1 MSSYFTFKEK
11 HVLKRVM
18 LLGACMALT
27 ACFSDSK
34 EFLIDNPTGQ
44 PLVISID
51 DQKIT
56 IPAQESQNIKLDAGQ
71 HTLTLGNGEKVKF
84 SVFDAWPRSGESGLI
99 NPTRTRYIY
108 VVQKYL
114 AKGVQPAAENSD
126 VHTLSIDGQTVTGP
140 FDDMGSELFIDNFAH
155 SWDLNPT
162 EAFPESM
169 SSTTKDNYKTKLFR
183 IEDFKHYYNNEF
195 SPSVEYTP
203 NMRIT
208 ESRYQPPEIT
218 AHFNAPE
225 LQQNLNEATKIYTA
239 FIHAESAGEQKDLL
253 KEFEKQNREKW
264 RDPKTGGEEITRYY
278 EIMTNLNHIMMSSIL
293 EIKS

>member
-1 MSSYFTFKEK
+1 M
-11 HVLKRVM
+11 LKRIM

-27 ACFSDSK
+27 ACFGDSK

-44 PLVISID
+44 PLAISID

-71 HTLTLGNGEKVKF
+71 HTLTLANGETVKF

-114 AKGVQPAAENSD
+114 AEGVQPAGENSD
-126 VHTLSIDGQTVTGP
+126 VHTLTIDGQTVTGP
-140 FDDMGSELFIDNFAH
+140 FNDLGSELFIDKFAN
-155 SWDLNPT
+155 SWELNPT
-162 EAFPESM
+162 EALPQSM
-169 SSTTKDNYKTKLFR
+169 SSTSKDNYKTKIFR
-183 IEDFKHYYNNEF
+183 LQDFKHYYNNEF
-195 SPSVEYTP
+195 SPSADYSQ

-218 AHFNAPE
+218 AKFNSPE
-225 LQQNLNEATKIYTA
+225 LQQNLNDATKIYTA

-253 KEFEKQNREKW
+253 DEFEKQNREKW
-264 RDPKTGGEEITRYY
+264 RKPTTGGEETTRYY
-278 EIMTNLNHIMMSSIL
+278 EVMSNMNHIMMSSIL
-293 EIKS
+293 ELKP